1 MGPQFRP
8 AAHVRR
14 KGGAHPQ
21 GALILLPMWAGHL
34 DQKARGTTKE
44 TIVADDNGVFH
55 FAGRRFV
62 VTGAARGIGYAI
74 ARLVAASGGSVA
86 VLDLEG
92 AKPEASA
99 AKLRDEVQNAE
110 IVSGICDVSS
120 YEQVVAAR
128 DAVESHWGA
137 PADTLVNNAGIAYNA
152 PAEEM
157 TVAEWERMLSINL
170 SGVFYCSQVFG
181 TRMIEQH
188 SGSIVSIASMSGI
201 IVNRPQPQVAY
212 NVSKAGVIMLTKSLA
227 AEWAPHG
234 VRVNAVAPGY
244 IHTSLVEKFIGT
256 DILRDYWTGGTPLGR
271 MGTPEE
277 IANAVAFLASSQASF
292 VTGAT
297 LVADGGY
304 TLW

>member
-1 MGPQFRP
+1 MVASSNGIFRF
-8 AAHVRR
+8 
-14 KGGAHPQ
+14 
-21 GALILLPMWAGHL
+21 
-34 DQKARGTTKE
+34 D
-44 TIVADDNGVFH
+44 
-55 FAGRRFV
+55 GRRFV

-74 ARLVAASGGSVA
+74 ARLAAASGAAVA

-92 AKPEASA
+92 AHPEEAASN
-99 AKLRDEVQNAE
+99 LRREVENAD
-110 IVSGICDVSS
+110 VSSEVCDVSS
-120 YEQVVAAR
+120 YDQVRAAR
-128 DAVESHWGA
+128 DALEARWGTR
-137 PADTLVNNAGIAYNA
+137 ADTLVNNAGIAYNA

-157 TVAEWERMLSINL
+157 SVEEWDRMLNINL

-181 TRMIEQH
+181 APMIQEG
-188 SGSIVSIASMSGI
+188 SGCIVSIASMSGL

-227 AEWAPHG
+227 AEWAPYG

-244 IHTSLVEKFIGT
+244 ILTSLTEAWVGT
-256 DILRDYWTGGTPLGR
+256 NAMRDHWIAGTPLGR
-271 MGTPEE
+271 LGTPEE
-277 IANAVAFLASSQASF
+277 IANAVAFLASSEASF

>member
-1 MGPQFRP
+1 
-8 AAHVRR
+8 
-14 KGGAHPQ
+14 
-21 GALILLPMWAGHL
+21 
-34 DQKARGTTKE
+34 
-44 TIVADDNGVFH
+44 VANSDGVFR
-55 FAGRRFV
+55 FDGRRFV

-74 ARLVAASGGSVA
+74 ARVAAASGAAVA
-86 VLDLEG
+86 VLDLEE
-92 AKPEASA
+92 ANPEEAAS
-99 AKLRDEVQNAE
+99 KLRREVGRAE
-110 IVSGICDVSS
+110 VVSEICDVSS
-120 YEQVVAAR
+120 YDQVVAAR
-128 DAVESHWGA
+128 EALEARWGA

-157 TVAEWERMLSINL
+157 AVAEWDRMLSINL
-170 SGVFYCSQVFG
+170 SGVFYCGQVFG
-181 TRMIEQH
+181 HRMIEQRA
-188 SGSIVSIASMSGI
+188 GYIVSIASMSGI

-227 AEWAPHG
+227 AEWAPYG

-244 IHTSLVEKFIGT
+244 VHTSLVERFLGT
-256 DILRDYWTGGTPLGR
+256 DTMRDYWIGGTPLGR

-277 IANAVAFLASSQASF
+277 IANVVAFLASSEASF